1 MEQDIE
7 KEDRDLEKIRAEIC
21 CRVLIEDDLTQSP
34 IPLLN
39 TWLTDAKAA
48 KMTEFN
54 AMQLA
59 SLGKNG
65 RLSLRVVL
73 LKHVDE
79 NGLLFYT
86 NYNSRKAREIEA
98 HPRIAANLFWPALER
113 QIRIEG
119 SVVKAQE
126 EESDLYFDS
135 RAEGSKIGAWASP
148 QSQVIPNRNFLE
160 TIYDEYK
167 KRFIDQVPNRPEFW
181 GGFRII
187 PDYFEFWKGRKNRL
201 HDRICFSSG
210 KENNWIIKRMAP

>member
-1 MEQDIE
+1 MEQDI
-7 KEDRDLEKIRAEIC
+7 KKPDRDLEKIRAEIC
-21 CRVLIEDDLTQSP
+21 CRVLIEDDLPKSP
-34 IPLLN
+34 ISLLN
-39 TWLTDAKAA
+39 AWLADAKAA
-48 KMTEFN
+48 EMPEYN
-54 AMQLA
+54 SMQLA
-59 SLGKNG
+59 SLGENG

-79 NGLLFYT
+79 KGLLFYT

-135 RAEGSKIGAWASP
+135 RANGSKIGAWASP
-148 QSQVIPNRNFLE
+148 QSQVIPNRKILE
-160 TIYDEYK
+160 TIYNEYK
-167 KRFIDQVPNRPEFW
+167 KRFVDQVPGRPVFW

-187 PDYFEFWKGRKNRL
+187 PDYYEFWKGRKNRL
-201 HDRICFSSG
+201 HDRISFTYDHQEG
-210 KENNWIIKRMAP
+210 WIKNRLAP